1 MAGGSP
7 EIGLGRDP
15 GPTSTDNDAGEMT
28 QIAAEEV
35 LPSFDARGWMQ
46 WPANEDYSL
55 QFLRLLGAAQDGGST
70 VSECLLAARSI
81 DPACEES
88 WYTQWKKAADLN
100 KSRGDIASARGH
112 IPTAL
117 SNWLRAANYYR
128 TAQTFMAVDDSRQA
142 AAIAQMMACSRL
154 YLTNANPAGEIVALP
169 WGERNPLQGYFLP
182 PAGRAGRK
190 VPVVVC
196 VGGPEQHK
204 DEYLCRMPRYAHER
218 GLALLL
224 IDLPGHGHRR
234 GLDEGFGR
242 YDIETAISGWIDVL
256 QARRD
261 VNARKI
267 VILGD
272 GLGAAIATRGASF
285 DPRFAAAVCDAGI
298 WDLHERAFLASRMY
312 GAEPIPN
319 ELGDDVVRLCRS
331 SSATQVKCPMLVA
344 LGERDWL
351 DAGHVARC
359 CKALAAS
366 GRDVELKVFSAAETA
381 AAHAQRDN
389 PTIANEFIFDWI
401 ADRLARAR

>member
-1 MAGGSP
+1 MTH
-7 EIGLGRDP
+7 I
-15 GPTSTDNDAGEMT
+15 TSDDL
-28 QIAAEEV
+28 
-35 LPSFDARGWMQ
+35 LPSFDSRGWMQ

-70 VSECLLAARSI
+70 VSECMLAASGI
-81 DPACEES
+81 NPACEES

-100 KSRGDIASARGH
+100 KSRGDIALARGH

-128 TAQTFMAVDDSRQA
+128 TAQAFMGIDDLRQS
-142 AAIAQMMACSRL
+142 AAIALMMACSQL
-154 YLTNANPAGEIVALP
+154 YLQNSTPAGEVVEIA
-169 WGERNPLQGYFLP
+169 WGDGKALQGYFLP

-204 DEYLCRMPRYAHER
+204 EEHLCRMPRYANER
-218 GLALLL
+218 GMALLL

-234 GLDEGFGR
+234 SLGEGSGR
-242 YDIETAISGWIDVL
+242 YDVETAISGWVDLL
-256 QARRD
+256 QTRRE
-261 VNARKI
+261 VNPRKI

-272 GLGAAIATRGASF
+272 GLGASLATRGASF

-298 WDLHERAFLASRMY
+298 WDMHERAFLASRIY
-312 GAEPIPN
+312 RAESISD
-319 ELGDDVVRLCRS
+319 EFGDDVVRLCS
-331 SSATQVKCPMLVA
+331 SSIATRIECPMLVA

-351 DAGHVARC
+351 EAGHVRKC
-359 CKALAAS
+359 CEALAA
-366 GRDVELKVFSAAETA
+366 GGHDVELKVFSAAETA
-381 AAHAQRDN
+381 ASHAQRDN

-401 ADRLARAR
+401 ADRLARTR

>member
-1 MAGGSP
+1 
-7 EIGLGRDP
+7 
-15 GPTSTDNDAGEMT
+15 MT
-28 QIAAEEV
+28 HIAAEAL
-35 LPSFDARGWMQ
+35 LPSFDSRGWMQ

-70 VSECLLAARSI
+70 VSECLRAASGI

-88 WYTQWKKAADLN
+88 WYAQWKKAADLN
-100 KSRGDIASARGH
+100 KSRGDIAQARGH

-128 TAQTFMAVDDSRQA
+128 TAQAFMGIDDSRQG
-142 AAIAQMMACSRL
+142 AAIAQMMTCSQL
-154 YLTNANPAGEIVALP
+154 YLQNSTPAGEVVEIA
-169 WGERNPLQGYFLP
+169 WGNDSTLQGYFLP

-196 VGGPEQHK
+196 VGGPDQYKE
-204 DEYLCRMPRYAHER
+204 EYLCRMPRYAHER
-218 GLALLL
+218 GMALLL
-224 IDLPGHGHRR
+224 IDLPGQGHRR
-234 GLDEGFGR
+234 GFGEGFGR
-242 YDIETAISGWIDVL
+242 YDIETAISGWIDFL
-256 QARRD
+256 QTRRE

-272 GLGAAIATRGASF
+272 GLGAPLATRGASF

-298 WDLHERAFLASRMY
+298 WDLHERAFLASRIY
-312 GAEPIPN
+312 GAEPISD
-319 ELGDDVVRLCRS
+319 EFGDEVVRLCGS
-331 SSATQVKCPMLVA
+331 SIATRIGCPMLVP

-351 DAGHVARC
+351 DAGHVRKC
-359 CKALAAS
+359 CEALAA
-366 GRDVELKVFSAAETA
+366 GGHDVELKVFSAAETA
-381 AAHAQRDN
+381 ASHAQRDN